1 MRVKPAIVYA
11 TIILILALMVV
22 VFIFNP
28 ESSRFYPRCPLSL
41 IGISCPGC
49 GTLRALHC
57 YLHGDFA
64 RAFAFNPLLP
74 FGLLFTALLL
84 VRPKLALKVWV
95 PPIVF
100 AVLVLYMIARNIFG
114 F

>member
-1 MRVKPAIVYA
+1 MIGRSAIVYA
-11 TIILILALMVV
+11 TIIMTLVLMVV
-22 VFIFNP
+22 VFMFNP

-57 YLHGDFA
+57 YSHGEFA

-84 VRPKLALKVWV
+84 VRPKLALNVWV